1 MKSAFFLSAAAALI
15 LAGPIQSQTPD
26 TAPVDVRYLLEEL
39 KKLKDT
45 NEAGLKS
52 KRSSAYQQV
61 AAAAASPERAVAY
74 WKEAVK
80 AVQFEGAEHE
90 GSKIQDWRDG
100 EGEALNDRHCA
111 SAVRLHLNWL
121 ALNLQHA
128 AGADTRT
135 LLPKVVE
142 HVNAVVALNEAAEQF
157 GESIQKARERGP
169 KSPGA
174 RKDVQEDQAAKK
186 FYDGIMKQ
194 SINSSPVARMLQ
206 LGEALG
212 GRKKNDGGWE
222 TVAGNVEGIYN
233 SVILPEYR
241 SSKDPRVLDYWAMV
255 LKREED
261 RASKQKLDVEQ
272 REWSNVRRPQILW
285 DRAQDVL
292 LLGQKNRAI
301 GEMFNLVKTYPQH
314 PSAKAWISQIE
325 ELLSPQPA
333 AAPATPTAV
342 PVPPTAVPAAPGATP
357 VVPAVPA
364 PAAVPS
370 SPALQPVRPAT
381 AVPGTIV
388 R

>member
-1 MKSAFFLSAAAALI
+1 MKSVFVLSAAAALV
-15 LAGPIQSQTPD
+15 LAGPLKAQTPD
-26 TAPVDVRYLLEEL
+26 TAPVDIRYLLEEL
-39 KKLKDT
+39 RKLKDT

-61 AAAAASPERAVAY
+61 AAAAASPESAVAY
-74 WKEAVK
+74 WKNAVK

-90 GSKIQDWRDG
+90 NAKIQDWRDG

-135 LLPKVVE
+135 LLPKVVD
-142 HVNAVVALNEAAEQF
+142 HVNAVIALNEAAEQF
-157 GESIQKARERGP
+157 GENIQKARERNS

-174 RKDVQEDQAAKK
+174 RKDVQEDQSAKK
-186 FYDGIMKQ
+186 FYDGIMRQ
-194 SINSSPVARMLQ
+194 SINGSPVSRMLQ

-212 GRKKNDGGWE
+212 ERKRNDGGWE
-222 TVAGNVEGIYN
+222 MVAGNVEGIYN

-241 SSKDPRVLDYWAMV
+241 SSKDPRVLDYWAMI
-255 LKREED
+255 LKREEE
-261 RASKQKLDVEQ
+261 RASKRVLDVEK
-272 REWSNVRRPQILW
+272 REWSNVKRPQILW

-292 LLGQKNRAI
+292 LIGQKNRAI
-301 GEMFNLVKTYPQH
+301 SEMFNLVKTYPQH
-314 PSAKAWISQIE
+314 PSAKNWISQIE

-333 AAPATPTAV
+333 SASATPTAA
-342 PVPPTAVPAAPGATP
+342 PVTPSATP
-357 VVPAVPA
+357 INPAVPAVPA
-364 PAAVPS
+364 PAAVPPS
-370 SPALQPVRPAT
+370 AAVPPARPAV